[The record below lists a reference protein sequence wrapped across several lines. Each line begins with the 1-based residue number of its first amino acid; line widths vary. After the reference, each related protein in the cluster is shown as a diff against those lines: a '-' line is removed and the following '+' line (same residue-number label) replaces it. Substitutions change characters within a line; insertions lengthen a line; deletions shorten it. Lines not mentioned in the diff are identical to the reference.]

1 MKIEVKLYSYH
12 DMDLV
17 GLYKTGKISF
27 PETTRQ
33 ILNSYANK
41 DVYKVKVLKTNEER
55 LAKYPKDSFRKY
67 YHYHVL
73 LDSKAD
79 ADAIAL
85 LKRITPGYRNNFIK
99 VVLRQYLCGVFLP
112 EYFVDGDSRFFN
124 EMSRRF
130 QGDRDE
136 REIRQTK
143 KKTER
148 LLSQSKRE
156 NISSKSLSKHES
168 DGSYRERQ
176 LKTLPTKTSPYLP
189 DISEDSDSS
198 YAFNNLESD
207 GQRSFSSNDDAMDK
221 SVMSSTKEPQ
231 IKMRNVKQT
240 PEKDTY
246 FKSGRDDI
254 EGLPSSIKHK
264 EFDKTYLHSVED
276 KHESTNAVRNDSTKL
291 ISSSMEDES
300 ETSFDDFDDFLDGT
314 TEQY

>member
-41 DVYKVKVLKTNEER
+41 EVYKVKVLKTNEER
-55 LAKYPKDSFRKY
+55 LAKYPKESFRKY
-67 YHYHVL
+67 YHYHVM
-73 LDSKAD
+73 LDKKMD
-79 ADAIAL
+79 AAAISL
-85 LKRITPGYRNNFIK
+85 LKKITPGYRNNFIK

-143 KKTER
+143 KHGKSKDAAK
-148 LLSQSKRE
+148 SQ
-156 NISSKSLSKHES
+156 
-168 DGSYRERQ
+168 
-176 LKTLPTKTSPYLP
+176 
-189 DISEDSDSS
+189 ISEDFKQNDSESLRSLEQNPPNTENKIKSEIEARVKSVEEVSNSNGDKSERGFTSGDDSKEIKSQKKKEKEMHLSGKVTSDNYGLKTDSS
-198 YAFNNLESD
+198 HAEVNVSEEVKKDQGRILEQTNNSEAKKDAEFKIGES
-207 GQRSFSSNDDAMDK
+207 A
-221 SVMSSTKEPQ
+221 E
-231 IKMRNVKQT
+231 
-240 PEKDTY
+240 
-246 FKSGRDDI
+246 
-254 EGLPSSIKHK
+254 
-264 EFDKTYLHSVED
+264 
-276 KHESTNAVRNDSTKL
+276 
-291 ISSSMEDES
+291 EDED
-300 ETSFDDFDDFLDGT
+300 TGGYDDFDDFLDGA